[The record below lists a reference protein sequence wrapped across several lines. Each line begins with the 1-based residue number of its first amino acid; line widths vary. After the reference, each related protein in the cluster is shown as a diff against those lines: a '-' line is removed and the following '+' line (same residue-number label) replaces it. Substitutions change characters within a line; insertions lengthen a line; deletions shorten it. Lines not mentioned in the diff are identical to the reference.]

1 MTDSSNNICIEDS
14 YISTGD
20 DLVSIKSGWDEYGI
34 SYGRPSYDITI
45 RRIKGSTPFAG
56 VSIGSEASGGVHNIL
71 MENINIYNSGIG
83 VHIKTEVGRGGY
95 IKNVTISGVNL
106 YDVQHGIKINGG
118 SNDHPDSKYDPNAIP
133 DVRDI
138 AIKNVW
144 GVNVEQPGSIR
155 GIKDKPFTGIF
166 LSNVKL
172 WTVVP
177 WKCTD
182 VSGCAIDVRPWPC
195 TELTGSSTVGFCST
209 SM

>member
-34 SYGRPSYDITI
+34 SYGRPSHDITI

-56 VSIGSEASGGVHNIL
+56 VSIGSEASGGVHSIL

-106 YDVQHGIKINGG
+106 YDVHHGIKINGG
-118 SNDHPDSKYDPNAIP
+118 SNDHPDNKYDPNAIP

-138 AIKNVW
+138 SIKNVW
-144 GVNVEQPGSIR
+144 GVNIERPGSIT
-155 GIKDKPFTGIF
+155 GIKDRPFTGIC

-172 WTVVP
+172 WTANGDVIP

-182 VSGCAIDVRPWPC
+182 VSGCAIDVRPRPC
-195 TELTGSSTVGFCST
+195 TELTGSSTVG
-209 SM
+209 